1 MDGQIREIDL
11 GNGEIVHAR
20 VSAVPGYGGS
30 DRDVGVGDRAAARL
44 EQLTE
49 LIQRVGGTVLDA
61 ASAVKPDEAS
71 ISFGVEL
78 ATKSGKALAVLAEGE
93 AKASL
98 QVTLTWQFGDGGRA
112 DGRAGRRDGA
122 SGPGSE

>member
-1 MDGQIREIDL
+1 MDGQIRRIEL
-11 GNGEIVHAR
+11 GNGEIVYAR
-20 VSAVPGYGGS
+20 VSTAAGSYGAA

-61 ASAVKPDEAS
+61 ASAVKPHEAS
-71 ISFGVEL
+71 IAFGVEL
-78 ATKSGKALAVLAEGE
+78 TAKSGKALAVLAEGE

-98 QVTLTWQFGDGGRA
+98 HVTLTWRLGDGGA
-112 DGRAGRRDGA
+112 APAGTNG
-122 SGPGSE
+122 